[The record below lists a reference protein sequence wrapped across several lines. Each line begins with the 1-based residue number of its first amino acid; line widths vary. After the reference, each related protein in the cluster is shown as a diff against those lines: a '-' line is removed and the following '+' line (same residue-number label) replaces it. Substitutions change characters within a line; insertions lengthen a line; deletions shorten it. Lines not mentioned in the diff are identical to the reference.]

1 MKQPYFWPRPFIESL
16 LECALEHSSGEHPQ
30 RPDLCIP
37 APGAHSSKR
46 ILCATDLSPR
56 AQRAVARAVL
66 LANQQDAQLVLL
78 HVMDDYIGC
87 VDAARA
93 ELAEQLAATG
103 SSLHH
108 EPSMQVRA
116 GKCADTI
123 ATVASETDAEII
135 LIGARKRIRQ
145 APLISSTA
153 ERVVDLAGRPTLI
166 VNRDARTHYAAVVIA
181 ADVSHVFTR
190 VMRTASSLRLL
201 EAQTVSVVHGFESAY
216 RGPLYA
222 DGFDAR
228 ARRRNME
235 EWERAARAK
244 LLLSFDAAGVE
255 SGRFDIVF
263 QHARPVRAMQRL
275 IRSEQ
280 PELLILGTQDRS
292 PFNRVPTTS
301 TSYDALRTIECDI
314 LLAPSDLA
322 VIGSLH

>member
-16 LECALEHSSGEHPQ
+16 LESALDHSSGKPAAA

-37 APGAHSSKR
+37 APAAQSRR

-56 AQRAVARAVL
+56 AQRAVARAAL
-66 LANQQDAQLVLL
+66 LANQHDAQLVLL
-78 HVMDDYIGC
+78 HVMDEYIEGRDS
-87 VDAARA
+87 VRA
-93 ELAEQLAATG
+93 ELAQQLASTG
-103 SSLHH
+103 LPLRH
-108 EPSMQVRA
+108 EPSIQLRA
-116 GKCADTI
+116 GECTDTI
-123 ATVASETDAEII
+123 ARVASETDAEII
-135 LIGARKRIRQ
+135 VIGARKRSPQ
-145 APLISSTA
+145 MPLIGGTA

-166 VNRDARTHYAAVVIA
+166 VNREPRTRYAAVVIA
-181 ADVSHVFTR
+181 ADVSHAFTR
-190 VMRTASSLRLL
+190 VMRTASSLKFL
-201 EAQTVSVVHGFESAY
+201 EAQTVSVVHGFESAS
-216 RGPLYA
+216 RGVLYA

-235 EWERAARAK
+235 EWEKAARAK

-255 SGRFDIVF
+255 SGRFHIVF

-275 IRSEQ
+275 VRSVQ